1 MVMATVRDRALHQV
15 VYPESDGEPMAE
27 SWLQA
32 EVIRMLVHGFQRLL
46 AGRPGVVVG
55 GDNFWYPV
63 EGDPKTV
70 TAPDVIVI
78 VDMPRIPPLQDMGSY
93 RQWEHGGHPALVVE
107 VLSLSNTYRE
117 MVRKREFYERF
128 GVDEYWVFDPE
139 DGGLEVWLRHEGQLH
154 LVPPATEGHISP
166 TTGVTVAVDN
176 GELSVKDPGGRRR
189 WLYLADEAV
198 LSNERA
204 AESAAAVE
212 RAETEARRAETE
224 ARRAETEA
232 RRAEAEARRAE
243 AEAQRADRAEQRARQ
258 LEARLAELEGRG
270 G

>member
-1 MVMATVRDRALHQV
+1 MVMATVHDRALDQV

-78 VDMPRIPPLQDMGSY
+78 VDMPRIPPLKDMGSY
-93 RQWEHGGHPALVVE
+93 RQWEHGGHPSLVVE
-107 VLSLSNTYRE
+107 VLSPSNTYRE
-117 MVRKREFYERF
+117 MVRKREFYERY

-139 DGGLEVWLRHEGQLH
+139 DGGLEVWLRREGQFH
-154 LVPPATEGHISP
+154 LVPRAADGHVSP
-166 TTGVTVAVDN
+166 TTGVTVAVEND
-176 GELSVKDPGGRRR
+176 ELSVHDPGGSRR

-204 AESAAAVE
+204 ELSVAAVE
-212 RAETEARRAETE
+212 
-224 ARRAETEA
+224 
-232 RRAEAEARRAE
+232 RAE
-243 AEAQRADRAEQRARQ
+243 AEAQRADRAEQRVHQ
-258 LEARLAELEGRG
+258 LEARLAELEDRG